1 MRFVAPPDEGFWRI
15 GRAPDPLDVGP
26 PLEQAELDDRTVGN
40 RFDSPTGSYRV
51 RYFGSSLEV
60 CYGETLARFRPDPVV
75 VDEVEDEDGEYMAP
89 GCVPADWRL
98 RRLAVRA
105 RIDGAASPPETRF
118 LDVEALETR
127 EQLRVDLGAILAFY
141 GYSDLDVAVVRG
153 SDRRVTR
160 FISQYAFSLL
170 NVAGIRYLSRL
181 NSRWEC
187 WAVFDGVPLVQLEV
201 RGLTPTDD
209 AVEAIERAY
218 KIKVF

>member
-1 MRFVAPPDEGFWRI
+1 M
-15 GRAPDPLDVGP
+15 
-26 PLEQAELDDRTVGN
+26 
-40 RFDSPTGSYRV
+40 
-51 RYFGSSLEV
+51 
-60 CYGETLARFRPDPVV
+60 
-75 VDEVEDEDGEYMAP
+75 VDEVGDEDGGYMAP

-98 RRLAVRA
+98 GRLAVRA
-105 RIDGAASPPETRF
+105 IIDGAASPPDTRF

-170 NVAGIRYLSRL
+170 DVAGIRYLSRL
-181 NSRWEC
+181 NSEWEC
-187 WAVFDGVPLVQLEV
+187 WAVFDGVPLVELEV